1 MSAKA
6 KQRATIYTIMLIV
19 SFVAL
24 VLASVLMYLEL
35 KKYEFDIEAK
45 EYDRAEIHQPDESFG
60 QFSQQGIA

>member
-45 EYDRAEIHQPDESFG
+45 EYDRAEIHQPDGSFG
-60 QFSQQGIA
+60 QLRQQGIA

>member
-45 EYDRAEIHQPDESFG
+45 EYDRAEIHQPDRSFG
-60 QFSQQGIA
+60 QFRQQGIA

>member
-45 EYDRAEIHQPDESFG
+45 EYDRAEIRQPDGSFG
-60 QFSQQGIA
+60 QFRQQGIA

>member
-1 MSAKA
+1 
-6 KQRATIYTIMLIV
+6 MLIV

-45 EYDRAEIHQPDESFG
+45 EYDRAEIHQPDGSFG

>member
-1 MSAKA
+1 MSADA

-24 VLASVLMYLEL
+24 VLASVLMYFEL

-45 EYDRAEIHQPDESFG
+45 EYDRAVMHQPAGSL
-60 QFSQQGIA
+60 SPPPIA

>member
-35 KKYEFDIEAK
+35 KKYEQRNPVI
-45 EYDRAEIHQPDESFG
+45 Y
-60 QFSQQGIA
+60 